1 MAFNDFAITL
11 HTSSLT
17 LFKFH
22 CPLSCVYAAAA
33 AMNGNTGFKS
43 LDDVIGPPTIVTTE
57 LGRYLLDVPFC
68 LLSFVLWCS
77 ILLLH
82 FSLWHALWIVDFD
95 AFSLSSLVF
104 FFVPFHGLWRRWTLT
119 RCVLQ
124 LLQGIF
130 RGGLEKRDWG

>member
-1 MAFNDFAITL
+1 MAFNDFAL
-11 HTSSLT
+11 YLLDQPRSSNL
-17 LFKFH
+17 H

-104 FFVPFHGLWRRWTLT
+104 FFCLFMVSGVIGL
-119 RCVLQ
+119 
-124 LLQGIF
+124 
-130 RGGLEKRDWG
+130 